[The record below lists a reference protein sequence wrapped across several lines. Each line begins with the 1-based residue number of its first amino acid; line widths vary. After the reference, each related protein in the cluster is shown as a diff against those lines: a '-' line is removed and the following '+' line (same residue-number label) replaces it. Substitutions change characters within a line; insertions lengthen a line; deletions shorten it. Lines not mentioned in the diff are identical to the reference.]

1 MEANAGSLLKVTS
14 VCHSSVSGG
23 LLESFSN
30 KTISGKSLTCGY
42 TGCGGSISPKLVANA
57 I

>member
-1 MEANAGSLLKVTS
+1 MEANAGLLLKVTS

-42 TGCGGSISPKLVANA
+42 TGCGGSISPKLLANA